1 MVRLSF
7 IWPRVRAA
15 QLFTLSLS
23 SLSMA
28 LHSNNYKESQVKIK
42 AVTRIQKIRSHTKE
56 RKSKNFK
63 TAGLSTWWDLLREVT
78 NKFVK
83 YMKSLVRRL
92 RSLHGLTANNM
103 MLDGL
108 VEKQQEVNSKHM
120 VVSLV
125 LLKQKVT
132 TPSTHYTE
140 ISGLTG
146 FLNLVSQ
153 TIILTL
159 QKIDIK

>member
-1 MVRLSF
+1 ML
-7 IWPRVRAA
+7 RV
-15 QLFTLSLS
+15 
-23 SLSMA
+23 
-28 LHSNNYKESQVKIK
+28 
-42 AVTRIQKIRSHTKE
+42 
-56 RKSKNFK
+56 
-63 TAGLSTWWDLLREVT
+63 VT

-92 RSLHGLTANNM
+92 RSLHELATDNM

-120 VVSLV
+120 VV

-159 QKIDIK
+159 QKLEHITFTIFFCFKC